1 MSNSSFYCYLP
12 IIILVLFLLINKKD
26 TEKHIE
32 MKLKRRKGDKEMQE
46 LAKRFIGKDVLIN
59 TISSGSADGILKE
72 VTDNA
77 VMLEKDGKE
86 TVINLD
92 YVIRLREY
100 PKNKNGKRKSVI
112 LD

>member
-1 MSNSSFYCYLP
+1 MSDSSFYCYLP
-12 IIILVLFLLINKKD
+12 IIILVLFLLMNKKE

-32 MKLKRRKGDKEMQE
+32 MKLKRRKGDKEMRE
-46 LAKRFIGKDVLIN
+46 LAKRFIN

-100 PKNKNGKRKSVI
+100 PKNKNRKRKSVI